1 MYDFYYETLL
11 KDSRKFGA
19 AAESLQNTII
29 ELTDSREVSILGAQ
43 HLNVKE
49 PVK

>member
-11 KDSRKFGA
+11 KDSKKFGA
-19 AAESLQNTII
+19 VKGLQNTII
-29 ELTDSREVSILGAQ
+29 ELTESKEVSVFGSQ
-43 HLNVKE
+43 HLNIKE

>member
-11 KDSRKFGA
+11 KDSKKFE

-29 ELTDSREVSILGAQ
+29 ELTDSKEVSVLGAQ
-43 HLNVKE
+43 HLNIKE